1 MEININFLLL
11 LVICVITGISIIII
25 ILNQLNKNREF
36 RQKYE
41 SRKIGYDRY
50 REYYE
55 KELYKLQN
63 ELVENQ
69 RRWEDVNNL
78 IVSGQQDSLIE
89 NNTIQQLPEVFLK
102 RFGINLSDLEYNDK
116 SVFVLTPFLE
126 REFDTYNTIKEV
138 CTEVNLSCSRGDE
151 TYRDKDLLMHIIT
164 SIAESSIIIA
174 NINGRNPNV
183 FYELGICHS
192 IGKPVILV
200 SNNKK
205 DLPFDIQNKNIIFY
219 NNKIDLNSKLKS
231 ELLRIFIDK
240 S

>member
-1 MEININFLLL
+1 MDFNINSLIL
-11 LVICVITGISIIII
+11 LVICVITSLFTVVI
-25 ILNQLNKNREF
+25 ILNQINKNRAF
-36 RQKYE
+36 RQENNNIKLD
-41 SRKIGYDRY
+41 KY

-55 KELYKLQN
+55 ERLYKLQN
-63 ELVENQ
+63 DLVENQ

-78 IVSGQQDSLIE
+78 IISGQQSNLID
-89 NNTIQQLPEVFLK
+89 NKNTQQLPESFLK

-138 CTEVNLSCSRGDE
+138 CTEVNLNCSRGDE

-219 NNKIDLNSKLKS
+219 NNKMDLNSKLKS

-240 S
+240 A